1 MEVLFIIIVAVSYI
15 ISMRRFI
22 LSENGLELIKG
33 KILKESYSDKIDL
46 VKRFLDKNFMRAST
60 QKDGKDVGIF
70 VKLNGNIPTDESLWK
85 QDVLDILD
93 DEFNNIISDKKE
105 RDGFLSQLVDDWYNK
120 KITKYGSLSRYNFK

>member
-1 MEVLFIIIVAVSYI
+1 
-15 ISMRRFI
+15 MRRFI
-22 LSENGLELIKG
+22 LSENGFELIKG
-33 KILKESYSDKIDL
+33 KILRESYSDKIDL

-60 QKDGKDVGIF
+60 QKAGKDVGIF
-70 VKLNGNIPTDESLWK
+70 VELNGNIPTDESLWK

-120 KITKYGSLSRYNFK
+120 KITKYGSLSMYNFK

>member
-1 MEVLFIIIVAVSYI
+1 
-15 ISMRRFI
+15 MRRFI

-33 KILKESYSDKIDL
+33 KILRESYSDKIDL

-105 RDGFLSQLVDDWYNK
+105 RDGFLKRVIKDWYTH
-120 KITKYGSLSRYNFK
+120 KISKNGSLSKYDF

>member
-33 KILKESYSDKIDL
+33 KILRESYSDKIDL

-70 VKLNGNIPTDESLWK
+70 VKINGNIPTDESLWK